1 MVLKPV
7 KQIIMVRIRKLS
19 VFVVVLIMTSQT
31 FSQNLI
37 KNKFDKENFAFELTF
52 ENENDYP
59 VFIEKI
65 GAICQVNFGEF
76 NCAPNL
82 WVPNPLSDFVINV
95 PAKADTVYMRASP
108 VVRIDPGSIATITM
122 SIVPDVSMACSSWAI
137 DLSALVKFN
146 VGYTFQSSA
155 ELIMSQDVEMLSH
168 RIYTDEE
175 LPTLINSTDPEKRVQ
190 AIEELK
196 FSSLDSK
203 LIESYLKRKL
213 EDKNINVRIAA
224 VNAVNDMKHTSLSGD
239 VCNNLFSAANEEEIS
254 TIVRVIGN
262 LKDPKGADALIGRV
276 LNGSLDD
283 ANYAAKA
290 LIGMDSPEIPR
301 KVRYVLDRQKKWAA
315 STNEEESQKFYYLA
329 SILINYEDD
338 ASISLL
344 KRVLNDPATNPE
356 VKYDILANL
365 AGLLETYQV
374 VQDKFILSFKEE
386 YAYFL
391 GNKYDYVRT
400 NSLSLSLACE
410 ANVKA
415 KSKLLKKS
423 FKDPSLQVQ
432 CKAAVWAGEL
442 GYEEYAE
449 TITAL
454 VNTAKGPEY
463 DEMAEALVKLSPSE

>member
-1 MVLKPV
+1 
-7 KQIIMVRIRKLS
+7 MVRIRKLS
-19 VFVVVLIMTSQT
+19 VLVIVLILTSQT

-37 KNKFDKENFAFELTF
+37 KNKFDKDNFAFELTF

-59 VFIEKI
+59 IFIDKV
-65 GAICQVNFGEF
+65 GAICQVNFGDF
-76 NCAPNL
+76 NCEPNL

-95 PAKADTVYMRASP
+95 PAKADTVYLKATP
-108 VVRIDPGSIATITM
+108 VVRIDPGSVATITM
-122 SIVPDVSMACSSWAI
+122 SIVPDVARACSSWAI
-137 DLSALVKFN
+137 DLSAIVKFN

-155 ELIMSQDVEMLSH
+155 ELIMSQDVEKLSFTV
-168 RIYTDEE
+168 YTDDE
-175 LPTLINSTDPEKRVQ
+175 LPTLIFSTEPEKREK

-196 FSSLDSK
+196 FSNLEPS
-203 LIESYLKRKL
+203 LIEDYLKRKL
-213 EDKNINVRIAA
+213 KDKNINVRIAA
-224 VNAVNDMKHTSLSGD
+224 VNAVNDMKITALSSE
-239 VCNNLFSAANEEEIS
+239 VCNNLFATTDEKEIS

-262 LKDPKGADALIGRV
+262 LKDPKGTDALIGRM

-283 ANYAAKA
+283 ANYAARA
-290 LIGMDSPEIPR
+290 LIGMDTPEIPGKIR
-301 KVRYVLDRQKKWAA
+301 FVLNRQKKWAA
-315 STNEEESQKFYYLA
+315 STNEEENQKFYYLA
-329 SILINYEDD
+329 SILINYEDE

-344 KRVLNDPATNPE
+344 KHVLNDPATNQD

-410 ANVKA
+410 ANDKT
-415 KSKLLKKS
+415 KSKLIKKS

-442 GYEEYAE
+442 GYEQYAE

-463 DEMAEALVKLSPSE
+463 DEMAEALVKLTPSK

>member
-1 MVLKPV
+1 
-7 KQIIMVRIRKLS
+7 
-19 VFVVVLIMTSQT
+19 MTSQS

-37 KNKFDKENFAFELTF
+37 KKKFDKDNFAFELTF
-52 ENENDYP
+52 ENENEYP
-59 VFIEKI
+59 VFIENV

-76 NCAPNL
+76 NCEPNL
-82 WVPNPLSDFVINV
+82 WVPIPLSDFVINV
-95 PAKADTVYMRASP
+95 PAKVDTVYMKATP
-108 VVRIDPGSIATITM
+108 VVRIDPGSLATITV

-168 RIYTDEE
+168 RVYTDEE
-175 LPTLINSTDPEKRVQ
+175 LPTLINSTDPNLRIK

-196 FSSLDSK
+196 FSNLDSK
-203 LIESYLKRKL
+203 LIESYLQRKL
-213 EDKNINVRIAA
+213 KDKDIRVRIAA
-224 VNAVNDMKHTSLSGD
+224 VNAVNDMRITTLSGD
-239 VCNNLFSAANEEEIS
+239 VCNNLFSTTDEKEIS
-254 TIVRVIGN
+254 TLVRVIGN
-262 LKDPKGADALIGRV
+262 LKDPKGSDALIGRM
-276 LNGSLDD
+276 LNGSLND
-283 ANYAAKA
+283 ADYAAKA

-301 KVRYVLDRQKKWAA
+301 KVKYVVERQKKWAS

-338 ASISLL
+338 ASIQLIKS
-344 KRVLNDPATNPE
+344 VLNDPATNPD
-356 VKYDILANL
+356 VKYDIMANL
-365 AGLLETYQV
+365 AGLLETYETV
-374 VQDKFILSFKEE
+374 TDEFILSFKEE
-386 YAYFL
+386 YAYFMN
-391 GNKYDYVRT
+391 NKYDYVRT

-410 ANVKA
+410 ANVKI

-432 CKAAVWAGEL
+432 CKAAVWAGEM
-442 GYEEYAE
+442 GYKEYAE

-463 DEMAEALVKLSPSE
+463 DEMAEALVKLTPEE